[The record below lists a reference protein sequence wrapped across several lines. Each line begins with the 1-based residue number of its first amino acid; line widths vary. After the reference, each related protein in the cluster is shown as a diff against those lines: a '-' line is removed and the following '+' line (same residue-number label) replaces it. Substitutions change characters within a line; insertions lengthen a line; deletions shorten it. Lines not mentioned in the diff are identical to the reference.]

1 MISFLFSER
10 ELTFTFAICYHIS
23 SSVVKA
29 KLLKLK
35 MNKGTWCRFSMLV
48 ELSDEISD
56 TVADLFNK
64 SLISGEAGNWQMLHP
79 YLKKRKEIKCVQL

>member
-1 MISFLFSER
+1 
-10 ELTFTFAICYHIS
+10 
-23 SSVVKA
+23 
-29 KLLKLK
+29 

-64 SLISGEAGNWQMLHP
+64 SLISGEVPPGCKLANVTP
-79 YLKKRKEIKCVQL
+79 IFKKKERNQVCPIVDLLVLQST